1 MKNRFRN
8 GVAGAVCAVF
18 VAMGYL
24 MSTGCAGLNQAN
36 EEEQQR
42 SENEQNSQK
51 QEPFEEEIQNSQK
64 QEPFEEE
71 IQNSRKQESF
81 EEETEK
87 NGSAGHNIAAA
98 GEEKQFS
105 PVKADGYTID
115 LPESK
120 WVGEPNLWRAA
131 DNEQIHIWTAPY
143 VSREEA
149 EQILGDVGYVPTDS
163 DMQKTESGLRYHVRI
178 KEAIEGV
185 WCLFYRYPEE
195 MQDIYAGELSKTAD
209 TFAVTA
215 KTTDQCVYG
224 YITEYDGGSVT
235 VDQKKWVTA
244 ESREWNDSYDQDAGF
259 AIVDIDSEDAAY
271 ALAKD
276 CTFSV
281 LENRQGPAVDL
292 DRNEFETYE
301 KDAKNPILWVM
312 ELEDGQI
319 IHIAEQYIP

>member
-8 GVAGAVCAVF
+8 GAAGAVCAVF

-24 MSTGCAGLNQAN
+24 MSTGCAGLNQAK

-51 QEPFEEEIQNSQK
+51 QESFEEETQK
-64 QEPFEEE
+64 G
-71 IQNSRKQESF
+71 RKQESF

-105 PVKADGYTID
+105 PVKADGYTIN
-115 LPESK
+115 LPESG
-120 WVGEPNLWRAA
+120 WIGEPNLWCAA
-131 DNEQIHIWTAPY
+131 DNELLQIWTALY
-143 VSREEA
+143 ASREEA
-149 EQILGDVGYVPTDS
+149 EQILGDVGYTQMGG

-195 MQDIYAGELSKTAD
+195 MKDIYAGELSEIAD

-215 KTTDQCVYG
+215 TKDDKYLYG
-224 YITEYDGGSVT
+224 YITKFASGSVT
-235 VDQKKWVTA
+235 VDQKKWVTP
-244 ESREWNDSYDQDAGF
+244 ESKEWNASYDQDAGF
-259 AIVDIDSEDAAY
+259 AVVDIDSEDAAY
-271 ALAKD
+271 ELVED

-281 LENRQGPAVDL
+281 LENHQGPPVGL
-292 DRNEFETYE
+292 DVNEFETYW
-301 KDAKNPILWVM
+301 KDAENPILWVM
-312 ELEDGQI
+312 EMEDGQI
-319 IHIAEQYIP
+319 KHVAEQYMP